1 MSKESQVM
9 QSVASVIDFI
19 KTQIDNDLMTALGS
33 NTIKIEKTELEK
45 ISRVCKS
52 SIDASF
58 FKASDQII
66 NSVKS

>member
-1 MSKESQVM
+1 MSKETKVM

-19 KTQIDNDLMTALGS
+19 KTQIGNDLVTALS
-33 NTIKIEKTELEK
+33 SDTIQVDKQELEK
-45 ISRVCKS
+45 ISRICKS

-66 NSVKS
+66 KSVNS